1 MNLDDLVTKCT
12 EWSRD
17 RKILENGN
25 TKAQFMK
32 LTEEMG
38 ELAASLVRGNPV
50 KDDIGDMI
58 VVLNNLAL
66 LSGTTLKECL
76 RIAYLDI
83 KDRRG
88 YMNPAGVFIKEADY

>member
-38 ELAASLVRGNPV
+38 ELAASLVRGKPV

>member
-38 ELAASLVRGNPV
+38 ELAANLVRGKPV
-50 KDDIGDMI
+50 KDDIGDMV

>member
-38 ELAASLVRGNPV
+38 ELAASLVRGKPV
-50 KDDIGDMI
+50 KDDIGDML

>member
-38 ELAASLVRGNPV
+38 ELAANLVRGKPV

-88 YMNPAGVFIKEADY
+88 YMSPAGVFIKEADY